1 MKKKTIVIAEI
12 GPNHNGSLNIAKNLI
27 REAKKSGADYVKF
40 QTFITEEIIIKNAEK
55 ASYQKKNSK
64 KNENQYRMLK
74 NLELDFKS
82 FVILKRYAQKQK
94 IKFLTTCFDSK
105 SLKFVKKFNMDYYK
119 IASGEINNFPLIKDI
134 CKNAKKVIL
143 STGMSNYEEVK
154 KTINF
159 ILNNKIKKK
168 NIVLLHCNTEYPT
181 PLEDVNL
188 NSMVEMSKRLKI
200 DNFGYSDHTLDD
212 IVALSAVSLGAKYIE
227 KHFTLSRKMKGPDHS
242 ASMEPKEF
250 KLMVKKIRNIEKIL
264 GSKKKFVTKSEKKN
278 RLIARRSIV
287 ANSNIRKGEKFSLQ
301 NLSIK
306 RPGKG
311 LEPKRIF
318 SLLGKKSKK
327 NYLKD
332 DFIK

>member
-168 NIVLLHCNTEYPT
+168 I
-181 PLEDVNL
+181 
-188 NSMVEMSKRLKI
+188 
-200 DNFGYSDHTLDD
+200 
-212 IVALSAVSLGAKYIE
+212 
-227 KHFTLSRKMKGPDHS
+227 
-242 ASMEPKEF
+242 
-250 KLMVKKIRNIEKIL
+250 
-264 GSKKKFVTKSEKKN
+264 
-278 RLIARRSIV
+278 
-287 ANSNIRKGEKFSLQ
+287 
-301 NLSIK
+301 
-306 RPGKG
+306 
-311 LEPKRIF
+311 
-318 SLLGKKSKK
+318 
-327 NYLKD
+327 
-332 DFIK
+332 